1 MDRQGGVF
9 DRPAHPGCESDLMAV
24 DVTRALSSYA
34 AFFERLT
41 PETVGRL
48 SECVI
53 SDARV
58 PNPFC
63 DLTGVGKMQ
72 HLIHNLYT
80 DVQDPQVAIRDR
92 AVGSRACYLR
102 WQFTAHF
109 KGRKRT
115 FAIDGVSEVQ
125 FDQDGM
131 VILHH
136 DHWDSA
142 SQLYDHFPVLRTVLG
157 AIRRYVTEA

>member
-1 MDRQGGVF
+1 MTLDSN
-9 DRPAHPGCESDLMAV
+9 H
-24 DVTRALSSYA
+24 ALNGYA

-48 SECVI
+48 GEHVSPDVRFI
-53 SDARV
+53 
-58 PNPFC
+58 NPFC
-63 DLTGVGKMQ
+63 DVTGLSKME
-72 HLIHNLYT
+72 HLVHNLYT
-80 DVQDPQVAIRDR
+80 DVEDPQIAISDR
-92 AVGSRACYLR
+92 AVGARSCYLR

-109 KGRKRT
+109 KGRKNT
-115 FAIDGVSEVQ
+115 FAIDGVSEIR
-125 FDQDGM
+125 FDQRGL
-131 VILHH
+131 VILQH

>member
-1 MDRQGGVF
+1 MK
-9 DRPAHPGCESDLMAV
+9 L
-24 DVTRALSSYA
+24 DVNHALNGYA

-48 SECVI
+48 GEYVSPDVQFI
-53 SDARV
+53 
-58 PNPFC
+58 NPFC
-63 DLTGVGKMQ
+63 NVTGLSKME
-72 HLIHNLYT
+72 HLVRNLYT
-80 DVQDPQVAIRDR
+80 DVEDPQIAVTDR
-92 AVGSRACYLR
+92 AIGSRSCYLR

-109 KGRKRT
+109 KGRSRT
-115 FAIDGVSEVQ
+115 FAIDGVSEIRFEQ
-125 FDQDGM
+125 RGL